1 MSSYKLLVNWSTPRK
16 NGRLWKWQKNYIL
29 MLMISF
35 MSITKKRTNVRSICK
50 HWIWN
55 EKISP
60 YLQPPHWKIPLQID
74 YHSYIVDLPLVFN
87 HTRQKVDGLMMIAGC
102 LYQFLTW
109 IISFYQKFVNAS
121 FSDWYHNKW
130 SVLWI

>member
-1 MSSYKLLVNWSTPRK
+1 MSSYKLISTPRK
-16 NGRLWKWQKNYIL
+16 NGRFWKWQKNYIL

-109 IISFYQKFVNAS
+109 IISFYQKFANAS
-121 FSDWYHNKW
+121 FFWLILCHMMIS
-130 SVLWI
+130 

>member
-1 MSSYKLLVNWSTPRK
+1 MSFYELLVNWSTPRK

-35 MSITKKRTNVRSICK
+35 MSITKKRSNVRCICK
-50 HWIWN
+50 HWIRN

-121 FSDWYHNKW
+121 FFWVILCHMMIS
-130 SVLWI
+130 

>member
-1 MSSYKLLVNWSTPRK
+1 MSFYELLVNWSTPRK
-16 NGRLWKWQKNYIL
+16 MEDFGNGKRISTVNDIIYVYYHEMNY
-29 MLMISF
+29 
-35 MSITKKRTNVRSICK
+35 NARSICK

-121 FSDWYHNKW
+121 FFWLILCHMTIS
-130 SVLWI
+130 

>member
-1 MSSYKLLVNWSTPRK
+1 MSSYKLISTPRK
-16 NGRLWKWQKNYIL
+16 NGRFCKWQRNYIL
-29 MLMISF
+29 MSF

-121 FSDWYHNKW
+121 FFWLILCHMTIS
-130 SVLWI
+130 

>member
-1 MSSYKLLVNWSTPRK
+1 MSFYKLLVNWSTPRK
-16 NGRLWKWQKNYIL
+16 MEDFGNGKRISTVNDIIYVYYHEMNY
-29 MLMISF
+29 
-35 MSITKKRTNVRSICK
+35 NARSICK

-121 FSDWYHNKW
+121 FFWLILCHMTIS
-130 SVLWI
+130 

>member
-1 MSSYKLLVNWSTPRK
+1 MSSYKLISTPRK
-16 NGRLWKWQKNYIL
+16 NGRFWKWQKNYIL
-29 MLMISF
+29 MSF